1 MTDRLYMDTPQATGT
16 SLLEDPQAQA
26 LLADATVTASQVLGS
41 RQRLEHFLKRYLPW
55 FYRIEQRQNAE
66 IVIKGLLSGLERKT
80 AEPIAREHGVPRKP
94 IQFFVGS
101 GLWDDQ
107 AVMAE
112 LRRHVVEVMGGI
124 TT

>member
-1 MTDRLYMDTPQATGT
+1 MDATQTTGT
-16 SLLEDPQAQA
+16 SLLEDPQARA
-26 LLADATVTASQVLGS
+26 LLADAEVTAGQVRGC
-41 RQRLEHFLKRYLPW
+41 RQRLEHFLKRDLPC
-55 FYRIEQRQNAE
+55 FYRKEQRQNARN
-66 IVIKGLLSGLERKT
+66 VNGGLLSGLERKT

-112 LRRHVVEVMGGI
+112 LRRHVGEGMADPAGALVFA
-124 TT
+124 